1 MIWCGLAVH
10 YSLYSGWNGLALCRP
25 ILDEVAQ
32 VQYELSDVEYAAN
45 EVEDTWVQSLL
56 GRLGAYLN
64 ALQPLLTPAN
74 YEQLVSLLLEKVR
87 QPVCNMQGCI
97 ACSTYACSCE
107 DALLFVSAPNVWTH
121 CLLCI
126 RSAGAIWFGQEG
138 FCRAL
143 TIDLV
148 PTCTSAFSHTKP
160 RQLEPMHRL
169 IMRQHVGCI
178 FRLTLWCRSLI
189 DWMPQ

>member
-1 MIWCGLAVH
+1 M
-10 YSLYSGWNGLALCRP
+10 
-25 ILDEVAQ
+25 AQ

-64 ALQPLLTPAN
+64 TLQPLLTPAN

-97 ACSTYACSCE
+97 ACSTYICSCE
-107 DALLFVSAPNVWTH
+107 DALLFVPAPSVRTR

-126 RSAGAIWFGQEG
+126 RTDGAVCYCQ
-138 FCRAL
+138 
-143 TIDLV
+143 
-148 PTCTSAFSHTKP
+148 
-160 RQLEPMHRL
+160 
-169 IMRQHVGCI
+169 
-178 FRLTLWCRSLI
+178 
-189 DWMPQ
+189 